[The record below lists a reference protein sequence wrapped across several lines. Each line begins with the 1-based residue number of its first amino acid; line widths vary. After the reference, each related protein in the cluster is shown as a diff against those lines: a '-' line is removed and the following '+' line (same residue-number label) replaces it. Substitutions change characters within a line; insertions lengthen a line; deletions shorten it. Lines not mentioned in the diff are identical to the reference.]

1 MTSAAGPDGD
11 LVTVEIRGLPVVL
24 QSRLQEHVD
33 ELTREFTLMS
43 ERVRQRGGDDGGLP
57 ARLVELVTTLTGSY
71 SGFTEEQERELAAA
85 ALAGRA
91 SLDLTY
97 RLPRSAS
104 DAAAE
109 LGAVLAEADE
119 YCRGGQHLLT
129 LATPPDLARFRDWFL
144 GQFVDQIAGRPPV
157 SWPDHS
163 LRAPAG

>member
-1 MTSAAGPDGD
+1 MTSAAGSDGD

-71 SGFTEEQERELAAA
+71 SSFTEEQERELAAA

-109 LGAVLAEADE
+109 LGALLAEADE

-144 GQFVDQIAGRPPV
+144 GQFVDQVSGRPPV